1 MDRIARLERVSKSLK
16 SEILMH
22 KIILALL
29 PLLMVST
36 TASGQSSW
44 QPTRGVAFHIGAD
57 ISTIDEPR
65 LPRVGGAF
73 FLPAAGPFEL
83 YGVVELIP
91 EEPDGLWQGMIAVR
105 VRPFRRRDWRANWY
119 VGGGWVLRRSETR
132 KAVLSGVELKGERT
146 RPFAEV
152 RFHGPIEH
160 ADGQLELVFGVEILM
175 PRS

>member
-1 MDRIARLERVSKSLK
+1 
-16 SEILMH
+16 MH
-22 KIILALL
+22 KIIPALL

-44 QPTRGVAFHIGAD
+44 KPTRGVALHMGAD
-57 ISTIDEPR
+57 ISAIDRPR
-65 LPRVGGAF
+65 LWRAGGAF
-73 FLPAAGPFEL
+73 FVPAVGPLEL
-83 YGVVELIP
+83 YGVVDLIP
-91 EEPDGLWQGMIAVR
+91 KKQDGPWEGMIAVR
-105 VRPFRRRDWRANWY
+105 ARPFWRRNWRAAWY

-175 PRS
+175 PRF